1 MLKIKNLKLKVGER
15 IIQTHEDYT
24 FPSGSM
30 TFVKGVSGSGKTTL
44 LYILGLIS
52 KQNDYIYE
60 FNGEIVN
67 AKSKEDIRKNEIGMM
82 YQNFNMLEEL
92 SLYDNLKLF
101 SNINNWK
108 MTRKKAKQLL
118 HKFSLN
124 LSLNRKFGTLSGG
137 EKQRFCLACILAKKP
152 QVIICDEPTSALDKE
167 NADQLMHEL
176 YKLCKEEG
184 KTIIISTHST
194 EYDFMADNIIHLD
207 YDHITQSQPPMHV
220 TPLKKR
226 KYRKLNSNFYMDM
239 IKQRFKYS
247 LRHSWF
253 VILFTIIAL
262 SLSTFLL
269 NYSQSSEDE
278 YTKLLGESMQ
288 NEIFLLTDDPMNNQL
303 SEENLDYIQ
312 KIPAIDSI
320 REIKM
325 AYASVTLPN
334 GEVMDRVEV
343 FAVAPFQQLFENGEA
358 FVNSGLYQY
367 RNETIT
373 LSSGSYQKDVKI
385 ISSYTS
391 DRARLYSASPLN
403 KVFVSEED
411 FEGLEIIPTHQYVVE
426 INNFRQ
432 YDACVNKISLVAKD
446 YHATS
451 AYEYFSLLLDNL
463 QHQQTFIKFT
473 SITLIVVSFILFM
486 MVQTN
491 EVKNKKQ
498 EMCIFQANGLNK
510 KHIFIL
516 ELLEYCCK
524 MVIFYIMSLIL
535 SYGYILVANH
545 FILEQLSMSLN
556 GIYLLTLL
564 ILLLVYIIIPS
575 IVTVIYFLH
584 QSPEDELRA
593 II

>member
-15 IIQTHEDYT
+15 FIKTHEDYT

-124 LSLNRKFGTLSGG
+124 LSLNRKFGALSGG

-176 YKLCKEEG
+176 YQLCKEQG

-194 EYDFMADNIIHLD
+194 KYDFMADNIIHLD
-207 YDHITQSQPPMHV
+207 YDHITQSQPPINA

-253 VILFTIIAL
+253 VIVFTIIAL

-288 NEIFLLTDDPMNNQL
+288 NEIFLLTNDPMNNYLTQDDI
-303 SEENLDYIQ
+303 DYIQ

-325 AYASVTLPN
+325 AYASITLSN
-334 GEVMDRVEV
+334 GEIIDRVEV
-343 FAVAPFQQLFENGEA
+343 FGIAPFQQTFANHEA
-358 FVNSGLYQY
+358 LGDGMLYQH
-367 RNETIT
+367 RNETVT
-373 LSSGSYQKDVKI
+373 LNSENYQKTFKI
-385 ISSYTS
+385 VSSYT
-391 DRARLYSASPLN
+391 DERAKLFSSTTLD
-403 KVFVSEED
+403 KIFISEQD

-426 INNFRQ
+426 IDNFRQ
-432 YDACVNKISLVAKD
+432 YSNVVDKISVATKD
-446 YHATS
+446 YEVTS
-451 AYEYFSLLLDNL
+451 SYEHFSLLLDNL